1 MRPMTDRTDLFNVD
15 DFERPRDEHGGQPL
29 DYARLQRLAMAYARA
44 RHSVHNAPTKER
56 FLQASADL
64 WEIEQL
70 LQQEGDVLTRRAGES
85 AKGRA

>member
-1 MRPMTDRTDLFNVD
+1 MSHDPYPFNVH
-15 DFERPRDEHGGQPL
+15 DFERPRDEHGGKPL

-44 RHSVHNAPTKER
+44 RHGVHNAPTKER

-70 LQQEGDVLTRRAGES
+70 LQQEGDVLTRRLA
-85 AKGRA
+85 AKA